1 MNKKSPS
8 LIKRW
13 WSQLFPQM
21 PDFHSL
27 LNQQCQLL
35 AEGTAEL
42 AAYMQT
48 GDDTHADRVIAI
60 EHEGDAVKESNM
72 NTLHQA
78 FATPFD
84 REDIYR
90 SIVAI
95 DEILNYAK
103 STIREMRGL
112 QLSPDEHTRA
122 MAAQLHEGALALQR
136 GYQRLAEQPLK
147 AEADAEAAHKTER
160 AVERIYRQALSELFD
175 ASHYMATLTPEQQQ
189 AADDM
194 EVLMQDLNTR
204 ELSGVG
210 SAMGFVVEIL
220 KRREV
225 YRHMSNAAD
234 RVAGAGQVL
243 EDIVAK
249 IA

>member
-1 MNKKSPS
+1 MKKSPS
-8 LIKRW
+8 LLQRAW
-13 WSQLFPQM
+13 WRLFPQM
-21 PDFHSL
+21 PDFHAL
-27 LNQQCQLL
+27 INRQCQLMT
-35 AEGTAEL
+35 EGTAEL

-48 GDDTHADRVIAI
+48 SEDVHADRVI
-60 EHEGDAVKESNM
+60 ELERQGDAVKEENM
-72 NTLHQA
+72 STLHQA
-78 FATPFD
+78 FATPYD

-95 DEILNYAK
+95 DEVLNYAK
-103 STIREMRGL
+103 STIREIRGL
-112 QLSPDEHTRA
+112 HLVPDEHTRA
-122 MAAQLHEGALALQR
+122 MAALLHEGALALQH
-136 GYQRLAEQPLK
+136 GYQRLAQQPLK
-147 AEADAEAAHKTER
+147 AETDAEAARKTER
-160 AVERIYRQALSELFD
+160 AVEHIYREALSELFD

-204 ELSGVG
+204 EVSGVG

-234 RVAGAGQVL
+234 RVAAAGQVL